1 MDLAAHVRD
10 ELGMSDIASARPGR
24 GGLGGLG
31 GIVFGR
37 ALLPLSDI
45 YPGLSARR
53 GTVQSFSGFTQIKV
67 GKSKL
72 FYLS

>member
-1 MDLAAHVRD
+1 MNLAAHVRD
-10 ELGMSDIASARPGR
+10 ELGMSDIASARPVQAAAASAASFSVG
-24 GGLGGLG
+24 
-31 GIVFGR
+31 
-37 ALLPLSDI
+37 ALLPLSEI
-45 YPGLSARR
+45 YPGLSARP